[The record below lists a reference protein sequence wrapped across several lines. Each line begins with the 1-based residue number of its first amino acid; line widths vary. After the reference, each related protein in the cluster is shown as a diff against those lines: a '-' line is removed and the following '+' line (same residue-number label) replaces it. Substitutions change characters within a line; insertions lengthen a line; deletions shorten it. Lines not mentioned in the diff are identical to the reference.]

1 MSDTYHTL
9 PILINIHTANQHS
22 SIMCSLFTEYSTR
35 VNIPLNNLAFQYS
48 DMDLPAETDIT
59 PAGLGI
65 GDQDVVVVTVTRTTM
80 GGGGVGGGMYNNPPI
95 PMSDS
100 VDLTNNYTLSNDKNT
115 LFLMDTMNNDS
126 TSFTIDNMETQFSEI
141 FSAYSTHKGV
151 SLQSL
156 SFYHQDV
163 GDLPIECPTAPGMLG
178 LPDRSTVTVG
188 GMPPRQQNN
197 SVAGLSPSFGANQQI
212 PRQESTVPQPE
223 TRIINRNVNM
233 TNSSGDDVMTVTVRE
248 LKSGDDYDD
257 DQSPFEFKINRGITL
272 LPLVFKEYCER
283 RGIDSVDRMQFVA
296 GPRRLTHNA
305 NETALDIGVS
315 DGSTIF
321 ALSKRVELGLLS
333 GAPKRGEKFNINIL
347 SVASP
352 SKTEFFRTD
361 PYTPFSRTLNAY
373 AQRVSVQRDKLRF
386 FHGGRMIDPTSK
398 STAFDLRIFDGA
410 TIFALK
416 RGKRPMA
423 ADVPTIPTFT
433 ANALETMYDTDLIV
447 NKFDDKIF
455 EPIVQIMDVAATKK
469 GQIVSKWFYC
479 YCYVCLVPPQ
489 QSDTNTFFP
498 TCIL

>member
-1 MSDTYHTL
+1 
-9 PILINIHTANQHS
+9 
-22 SIMCSLFTEYSTR
+22 MCSLFSEYSAR

-65 GDQDVVVVTVTRTTM
+65 GDQDVVVVTVTRTM
-80 GGGGVGGGMYNNPPI
+80 GGGGVGGGMYNNPI

-100 VDLTNNYTLSNDKNT
+100 LDLTDNYTLSNDKNT

-126 TSFTIDNMETQFSEI
+126 TSFTIDNMSTQFSEI
-141 FSAYSTHKGV
+141 FSAYSNHKGV
-151 SLQSL
+151 PLHTL

-178 LPDRSTVTVG
+178 LPDRSNVTVG

-197 SVAGLSPSFGANQQI
+197 GVAGLSPSFGANQQI

-248 LKSGDDYDD
+248 LSSDDDYDN
-257 DQSPFEFKINRGITL
+257 QAPFEFKINRGITL

-283 RGIDSVDRMQFVA
+283 RSIDFSSLQFVA
-296 GPRRLTHNA
+296 GPRRLTPNA

-321 ALSKRVELGLLS
+321 ALSQSVEES
-333 GAPKRGEKFNINIL
+333 KVVPKRGEKFNINIL
-347 SVASP
+347 NVASP

-386 FHGGRMIDPTSK
+386 FFGDRMIRPTSK
-398 STAFDLRIFDGA
+398 DTAYDLGICDGA

-423 ADVPTIPTFT
+423 ADVPTIPTLT
-433 ANALETMYDTDLIV
+433 ANALETMYDTNPNGMD
-447 NKFDDKIF
+447 IF
-455 EPIVQIMDVAATKK
+455 EPIVQIMDVANTNE
-469 GQIVSKWFYC
+469 GPIVSIL
-479 YCYVCLVPPQ
+479 YVLYSISSKKFV
-489 QSDTNTFFP
+489 
-498 TCIL
+498 

>member
-1 MSDTYHTL
+1 
-9 PILINIHTANQHS
+9 
-22 SIMCSLFTEYSTR
+22 MCSLFTEYSTR
-35 VNIPLNNLAFQYS
+35 VNVPLNNLAFQYS

-80 GGGGVGGGMYNNPPI
+80 GGGGVGGMYNNPI

-100 VDLTNNYTLSNDKNT
+100 VDLTDNYTLSNDKNT

-126 TSFTIDNMETQFSEI
+126 TSFTIDNMATQFSEI
-141 FSAYSTHKGV
+141 FSAYSNHKGV
-151 SLQSL
+151 PLQSL

-188 GMPPRQQNN
+188 GMPPRQLNN
-197 SVAGLSPSFGANQQI
+197 GVAGLSPSFGANQQI
-212 PRQESTVPQPE
+212 PRQESTAPQPE

-283 RGIDSVDRMQFVA
+283 RGIDFNSLQFVA

-321 ALSKRVELGLLS
+321 ALKRGILESEV
-333 GAPKRGEKFNINIL
+333 APKRGEKFNITIL
-347 SVASP
+347 DVASP

-361 PYTPFSRTLNAY
+361 PYTPISRTLNAY

-386 FHGGRMIDPTSK
+386 FHGDRMIVLTSK
-398 STAFDLRIFDGA
+398 DTALDLGIGDGS

-423 ADVPTIPTFT
+423 ADVPTIPTLT
-433 ANALETMYDTDLIV
+433 ANALETMYDMYD
-447 NKFDDKIF
+447 FHDKSPKGMIF
-455 EPIVQIMDVAATKK
+455 EPIVQIMDVAATKE
-469 GQIVSKWFYC
+469 GQIVSIVQF
-479 YCYVCLVPPQ
+479 LRM
-489 QSDTNTFFP
+489 F
-498 TCIL
+498 